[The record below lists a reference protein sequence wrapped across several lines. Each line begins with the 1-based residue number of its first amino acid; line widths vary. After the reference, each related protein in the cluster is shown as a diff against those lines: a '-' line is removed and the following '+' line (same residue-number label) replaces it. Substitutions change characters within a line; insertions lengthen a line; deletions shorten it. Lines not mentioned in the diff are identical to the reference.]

1 MRVKTM
7 KRIFFREDMKKML
20 LGLWLITVLSGMSI
34 SVSGSDPG
42 LKGGHSGRNG
52 SEGSLSPVYQLV
64 VTGTVTDEKGEAL
77 AGVNIIEKGTTNG
90 TSTDVNGN
98 YSITTITKE
107 PVLVYSFIG
116 YETQEIIVG
125 NKTTINVVMR
135 ESVSGLDEVVV
146 IGYGTARK
154 RDVTGSVVSLS
165 GDVMRDIPSS
175 NISYSLQGRVPGVEL
190 SQVSTKPGASMQIRV
205 RGTRSLNASN
215 DPLLVVDGI
224 PFSGSISDL
233 NLNDIKSVDV
243 LKDASATAI
252 YGSRGANGVILITTI
267 KGQDRQKP
275 QISYSSYVGQKTVFA
290 PYPMMN
296 GPEFVALRKAAGK
309 YTNGVDESDDVN
321 IDWQDLFYRKA
332 MTTNHN
338 LAILGGTEKGNYNF
352 SVGYIRD
359 EAVIPGQDFNR
370 FSLRGAL
377 DQGIG
382 KFFRFGFVSNNNYSI
397 SNGYNLGLYNV
408 LSSSP
413 IANPYNEDGSLKRT
427 IKMPLDEN
435 WVQTRKTVE
444 ALGDKWIDQ
453 TKAFGTYNNL
463 FGEFKVP
470 GIEDLRYRINV
481 GANLRMS
488 TGGSYTGEGVFSYNP
503 TNPSVAS
510 VSNSLS
516 TNWVVENLLTYDHTF
531 ALKHRLNVVGMYSA
545 EKTHYHSSYISAKD
559 IPADAFQF
567 YNIGRAQGEITVNPD
582 NQNYYET
589 GLISW
594 MGRAMY
600 SFDNRYMITATLRS
614 DASSRLAPGHKWHTY
629 PAVSLGWNMKNEQFL
644 RNVALIDLLK
654 LRVGYGQTSNQ
665 SVDPYSTLGRLSTR
679 PYNFGNTFSTGYYV
693 SQLPNYNLGWEY
705 SLTYNFG
712 LDFSL
717 LNNRLSGTVEY
728 YITNTK
734 DILLSVNLPGTSGV
748 GSYMANIGET
758 QNKGI
763 EFSLDGVILNT
774 PGGLTWEAGVN
785 FYANRNK
792 LVALASGQ
800 ERDEANWWFVGY
812 PIDCVFDYE
821 KIGLWQEGDPY
832 RDILEPGGN
841 AGMIK
846 VKYTGDYNPDGT
858 PTRQIGPADRQII
871 SLEPD
876 FQGGFNTRVSYKG
889 FDFTAVGVFK
899 SGGTLISTLYSGA
912 GYLNMMTGRRN
923 NVKVDYWTP
932 EHTNAKY
939 PNPAGVLSGDN
950 PKYASTLGYFDASYL
965 KIRTLTLGY
974 SLDRIGVVKNA
985 GINRLRLY
993 VTVQNPLVMF
1003 SPYYKESGMDPETN
1017 SYANENAAVPYSYNL
1032 RRLLTIGTNTPSTR
1046 NYLIGIDVS
1055 F

>member
-1 MRVKTM
+1 M

-567 YNIGRAQGEITVNPD
+567 YNIGRAQGEITVN
-582 NQNYYET
+582 
-589 GLISW
+589 
-594 MGRAMY
+594 
-600 SFDNRYMITATLRS
+600 
-614 DASSRLAPGHKWHTY
+614 
-629 PAVSLGWNMKNEQFL
+629 
-644 RNVALIDLLK
+644 
-654 LRVGYGQTSNQ
+654 
-665 SVDPYSTLGRLSTR
+665 
-679 PYNFGNTFSTGYYV
+679 
-693 SQLPNYNLGWEY
+693 
-705 SLTYNFG
+705 
-712 LDFSL
+712 
-717 LNNRLSGTVEY
+717 
-728 YITNTK
+728 
-734 DILLSVNLPGTSGV
+734 
-748 GSYMANIGET
+748 
-758 QNKGI
+758 
-763 EFSLDGVILNT
+763 
-774 PGGLTWEAGVN
+774 
-785 FYANRNK
+785 
-792 LVALASGQ
+792 
-800 ERDEANWWFVGY
+800 
-812 PIDCVFDYE
+812 
-821 KIGLWQEGDPY
+821 
-832 RDILEPGGN
+832 
-841 AGMIK
+841 
-846 VKYTGDYNPDGT
+846 
-858 PTRQIGPADRQII
+858 
-871 SLEPD
+871 
-876 FQGGFNTRVSYKG
+876 
-889 FDFTAVGVFK
+889 
-899 SGGTLISTLYSGA
+899 
-912 GYLNMMTGRRN
+912 
-923 NVKVDYWTP
+923 
-932 EHTNAKY
+932 
-939 PNPAGVLSGDN
+939 
-950 PKYASTLGYFDASYL
+950 
-965 KIRTLTLGY
+965 
-974 SLDRIGVVKNA
+974 
-985 GINRLRLY
+985 
-993 VTVQNPLVMF
+993 
-1003 SPYYKESGMDPETN
+1003 
-1017 SYANENAAVPYSYNL
+1017 
-1032 RRLLTIGTNTPSTR
+1032 
-1046 NYLIGIDVS
+1046 
-1055 F
+1055 